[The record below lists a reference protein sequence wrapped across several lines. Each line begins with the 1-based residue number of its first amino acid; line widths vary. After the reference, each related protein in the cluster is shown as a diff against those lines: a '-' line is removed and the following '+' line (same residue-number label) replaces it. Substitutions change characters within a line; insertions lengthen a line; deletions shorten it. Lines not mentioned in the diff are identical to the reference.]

1 MRRRRA
7 PKREVKADPKYD
19 SEVIGRFT
27 NIVMLDGKKSTAQ
40 RIIYDAF
47 DIVGERLKQ
56 DSLKS
61 FFAALDNARPRVE
74 VRPRRIGGATYQVPM
89 EVPKDRGITI
99 ALRWIRDFAR
109 NKKGKPMS
117 VKLADEIIA
126 AFKNEGSAIKKKEDT
141 HKMAEANKAFAH
153 FKW

>member
-7 PKREVKADPKYD
+7 PKREVKYDPKYD

-27 NIVMLDGKKSTAQ
+27 NIVMRDGKKSTAQ

-61 FFAALDNARPRVE
+61 FFTALDNARPRVE

-117 VKLADEIIA
+117 VKLAEEIIS